1 MVGPALLGVTGG
13 IPPSAW
19 LASRLKTHGFAR
31 GQSTLEGWLPAPFKR
46 WRNCLKIRE
55 WASHA
60 LPAFLTNIRQDVE
73 ARPGVQGRKSVVCC
87 WGHVGLRT
95 PFRLPDRPL
104 THQGHLMGLCDPIV
118 LGTARKS
125 LKF

>member
-1 MVGPALLGVTGG
+1 M
-13 IPPSAW
+13 
-19 LASRLKTHGFAR
+19 
-31 GQSTLEGWLPAPFKR
+31 
-46 WRNCLKIRE
+46 
-55 WASHA
+55 
-60 LPAFLTNIRQDVE
+60 E

-104 THQGHLMGLCDPIV
+104 THQGHLMGLCDPVV

-125 LKF
+125 LASFLDIEVLTLNMIRILFSVTWKLPLFIFSVGLAMK